1 MNQTFIDSTTLA
13 NAVALAFPL
22 GIIFG
27 ILIGKLK

>member
-1 MNQTFIDSTTLA
+1 MNQTFIDSNTLA
-13 NAVALAFPL
+13 SAVALAFPL